1 MISAGTSAY
10 YLQAKYKVLEGNW
23 DLLDQVI
30 SSYNDEKAKAKQ
42 LPYETDDDFKK
53 RVIIIQV
60 NRIKKFKEFEREKQ
74 YLKTKFLGKKE

>member
-1 MISAGTSAY
+1 MAY

-30 SSYNDEKAKAKQ
+30 RSYNDEKAKAQ
-42 LPYETDDDFKK
+42 LMPYETEDDFKK

-60 NRIKKFKEFEREKQ
+60 SRIKKIKRV
-74 YLKTKFLGKKE
+74 

>member
-1 MISAGTSAY
+1 MAY

-30 SSYNDEKAKAKQ
+30 RSYNDEKAKAQQ
-42 LPYETDDDFKK
+42 LPYESEDDFKK
-53 RVIIIQV
+53 RVIITQV
-60 NRIKKFKEFEREKQ
+60 NRIKKFNEFEREKR